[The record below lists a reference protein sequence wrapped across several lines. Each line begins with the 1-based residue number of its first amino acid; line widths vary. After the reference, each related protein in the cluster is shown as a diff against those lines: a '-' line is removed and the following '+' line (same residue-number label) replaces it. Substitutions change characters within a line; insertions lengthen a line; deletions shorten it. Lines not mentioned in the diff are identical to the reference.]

1 MARWAG
7 ILLVGGLMG
16 SCRSEATW
24 AESEF
29 RVGSE
34 LVLTLRTPDAPAR
47 LRLLKQRLE
56 EILLQASSPQVQVSL
71 DIPSPNPSTTGSGDP
86 PAQAA
91 RILLN
96 QQLLLE
102 VTPADAEAHAAPQP
116 ADLARIWADRLQTV
130 FNQESSRQQLFLGL
144 GLPPH
149 LTWQG
154 RLYRRAERAAADT
167 GRFVTDGTRIQDHVV
182 YWEIPSGENPFD
194 FTDKPTLPDPPPE
207 RLFLLNRHR
216 QFVPYEL

>member
-7 ILLVGGLMG
+7 ILLVGGLMW
-16 SCRSEATW
+16 SWRSEATW

-130 FNQESSRQQLFLGL
+130 FNQESSRQQLFWDWGC
-144 GLPPH
+144 PR
-149 LTWQG
+149 T
-154 RLYRRAERAAADT
+154 
-167 GRFVTDGTRIQDHVV
+167 
-182 YWEIPSGENPFD
+182 
-194 FTDKPTLPDPPPE
+194 
-207 RLFLLNRHR
+207 
-216 QFVPYEL
+216 

>member
-16 SCRSEATW
+16 SWRSEATW

-102 VTPADAEAHAAPQP
+102 HASNPQ
-116 ADLARIWADRLQTV
+116 
-130 FNQESSRQQLFLGL
+130 
-144 GLPPH
+144 
-149 LTWQG
+149 
-154 RLYRRAERAAADT
+154 
-167 GRFVTDGTRIQDHVV
+167 
-182 YWEIPSGENPFD
+182 
-194 FTDKPTLPDPPPE
+194 KP
-207 RLFLLNRHR
+207 
-216 QFVPYEL
+216 ELC

>member
-16 SCRSEATW
+16 SWRSEATW

-216 QFVPYEL
+216 QLVPYEL

>member
-1 MARWAG
+1 M
-7 ILLVGGLMG
+7 
-16 SCRSEATW
+16 
-24 AESEF
+24 
-29 RVGSE
+29 
-34 LVLTLRTPDAPAR
+34 TLRTPDAPAR

-56 EILLQASSPQVQVSL
+56 AILLQANSPQLQVSL
-71 DIPSPNPSTTGSGDP
+71 DIPNPNPLTTGSGDP
-86 PAQAA
+86 PAQTA

-96 QQLLLE
+96 GQLLLE
-102 VTPADAEAHAAPQP
+102 VTPADAEAHSAPQP
-116 ADLARIWADRLQTV
+116 ADLARIWADRLQAV
-130 FNQESSRQQLFLGL
+130 LNQESSRQQLFLGL
-144 GLPPH
+144 GLPQH
-149 LTWQG
+149 LNWQG

-194 FTDKPTLPDPPPE
+194 FTYQPTLPDPPPE